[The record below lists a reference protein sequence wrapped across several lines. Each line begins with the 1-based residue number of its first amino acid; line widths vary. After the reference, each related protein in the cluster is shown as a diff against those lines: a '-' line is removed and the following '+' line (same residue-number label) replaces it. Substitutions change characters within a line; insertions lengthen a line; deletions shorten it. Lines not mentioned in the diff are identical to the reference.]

1 MVTDLTTDDR
11 CLLSRVSFVAVN
23 FYKAINLFFT
33 PQIPAASLRNYLLPT
48 FALLGTV
55 FFVTARLNVSYAG
68 ID

>member
-1 MVTDLTTDDR
+1 MIVVHFQASPSSLEI
-11 CLLSRVSFVAVN
+11 FAN
-23 FYKAINLFFT
+23 AIDIFFA
-33 PQIPAASLRNYLLPT
+33 PQIPAASGRNHLLTT